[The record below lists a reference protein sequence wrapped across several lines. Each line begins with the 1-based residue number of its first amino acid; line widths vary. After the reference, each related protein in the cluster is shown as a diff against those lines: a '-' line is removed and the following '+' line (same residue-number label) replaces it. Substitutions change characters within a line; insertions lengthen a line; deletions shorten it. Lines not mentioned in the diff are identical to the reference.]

1 MICIYTNQYGIV
13 VLIPKTEGDLSM
25 KERIST
31 EMLKQRIGARIKK
44 LGESGIF
51 ISGSFVRTGR
61 KCGNPSCRCASGGE
75 KHPCCLLTSKVKG
88 KTKAVYVPVD
98 MQDEVSRWA
107 GEYRKIKQL
116 LKEIDRMGER
126 IIKQHVRS

>member
-1 MICIYTNQYGIV
+1 
-13 VLIPKTEGDLSM
+13 M
-25 KERIST
+25 KDRIST
-31 EMLKQRIGARIKK
+31 EMLKQRIGARIRK

-98 MQDEVSRWA
+98 MQDEVSRWVE
-107 GEYRKIKQL
+107 EYRKIKQL
-116 LKEIDRMGER
+116 LKEIDRMCER
-126 IIKQHVRS
+126 IIKQHVSVRRAASRNLKRLNRSPQTS

>member
-1 MICIYTNQYGIV
+1 
-13 VLIPKTEGDLSM
+13 M

-31 EMLKQRIGARIKK
+31 EMLKQCIGARIRK

-61 KCGNPSCRCASGGE
+61 KCGNPSCRCADGGK

-98 MQDEVSRWA
+98 MQDEVSGWVA
-107 GEYRKIKQL
+107 EYRKIRRL
-116 LKEIDRMGER
+116 LKEIDSMSER
-126 IIKQHVRS
+126 IIKQHVTARRAVSKNLRLQSRLQRTS

>member
-1 MICIYTNQYGIV
+1 
-13 VLIPKTEGDLSM
+13 M
-25 KERIST
+25 KERIPA
-31 EMLKQRIGARIKK
+31 EMLRQRIGARIKK

-61 KCGNPSCRCASGGE
+61 KCGNPACRCAGGGK

-98 MQDEVSRWA
+98 MEEEVEQWVK
-107 GEYRKIKQL
+107 EHQKIRHL
-116 LKEIDRMGER
+116 LKEIDGLSEQ
-126 IIKQHVRS
+126 IIRQHVGARRAVNKNLRRLNRSRRT